1 VCEVIT
7 VTQLKH
13 ARGIA
18 PANTRRERRKMKLV
32 MTTNSFNRSYQ
43 HTQTGILIVAV
54 MFGMAFVT
62 AVLALLMSKVFWL
75 TVFFLALVAWLFHSL
90 TIEITDRTLGWQFG
104 PGWIR
109 KSVPLADIVS
119 AAPVRTGLSWGI
131 HWSPRLGWLYNVSG
145 WDAVLITLRNGKK
158 FTLGTD
164 EPQLL
169 ATRLAEA
176 LPAKPPTSFKA

>member
-1 VCEVIT
+1 MCEVIT

-75 TVFFLALVAWLFHSL
+75 TVFFLA
-90 TIEITDRTLGWQFG
+90 
-104 PGWIR
+104 
-109 KSVPLADIVS
+109 
-119 AAPVRTGLSWGI
+119 
-131 HWSPRLGWLYNVSG
+131 
-145 WDAVLITLRNGKK
+145 
-158 FTLGTD
+158 
-164 EPQLL
+164 
-169 ATRLAEA
+169 
-176 LPAKPPTSFKA
+176 